1 MSDHAAKRSI
11 RLRHR
16 MFRRFLTAT
25 VLVAAL
31 AGVAGCG
38 EENDVK
44 FGETEGVYL
53 TVAHVKYQVQ
63 ISRVLNPADAEDRE
77 YLYGIPAAQA
87 QIPADSDW
95 FAVFVRA
102 ENESKSDSH
111 RTASRFRIIDTTGEE
126 FTPLSVPEQANP
138 HAWNPTE
145 LGPESTFPALN
156 TTAGGST
163 TAGAV
168 LLFKIPTDTFA
179 RRPLELH
186 IEAPDGSEGAVVD
199 LDV

>member
-1 MSDHAAKRSI
+1 
-11 RLRHR
+11 

-25 VLVAAL
+25 VLVVAL

-38 EENDVK
+38 EEDDVK

-53 TVAHVKYQVQ
+53 TVADVKYQVE
-63 ISRVLNPADAEDRE
+63 ISRVLNPADAEDRQ

-87 QIPADSDW
+87 QIPANSDW

-102 ENESKSDSH
+102 HNDSKTESH
-111 RTASRFRIIDTTGEE
+111 RTASSFRIEDTTGSE
-126 FTPLSVPEQANP
+126 FTPLSVPADANP
-138 HAWNPTE
+138 HAWHETE
-145 LGPESTFPALN
+145 LGPEATFPEQN

-186 IEAPDGSEGAVVD
+186 IEAPDGSGDAVVD